1 MCCQREVQWAEE
13 RKIPIRKAQSPQ
25 RIKDSQVH
33 VSSWET
39 EGSLLQL
46 SKAPLVEM
54 QKNPT
59 HINKFILLNL
69 LFRKGRNVG
78 SWQRTKI
85 VPLITGPYNMPISK
99 GLWYRA
105 LEQKLTRTKVCW
117 IHLCVILLFN
127 WRFRLRKERGK
138 LAIPWEMAKRK
149 GTKTFKWY
157 FKRHFKRKS
166 MVMFL
171 CVDDSKEKQGNK
183 DVHLRKK
190 QSKWDAAPKSGT
202 WWRPH
207 SWRSPHTAKSV
218 TSAHIL
224 MNVFLKTIILG
235 VIDLYLFILE
245 VSLHQG

>member
-69 LFRKGRNVG
+69 LFRKGRNIG

-85 VPLITGPYNMPISK
+85 VPLVTGPYNMPISK

-105 LEQKLTRTKVCW
+105 LEQKLTWTKVCW

-138 LAIPWEMAKRK
+138 LAIPWEMAKRVQK
-149 GTKTFKWY
+149 HSNDISKDIL
-157 FKRHFKRKS
+157 KRN
-166 MVMFL
+166 L
-171 CVDDSKEKQGNK
+171 
-183 DVHLRKK
+183 
-190 QSKWDAAPKSGT
+190 
-202 WWRPH
+202 WWCFFVLM
-207 SWRSPHTAKSV
+207 TAKRNKGIKMNISERNNQSEMQPQSLVLGGGLTLEGHLTQLNLFPLV
-218 TSAHIL
+218 TYSWMSFWKQL
-224 MNVFLKTIILG
+224 SWV
-235 VIDLYLFILE
+235 
-245 VSLHQG
+245 